1 MNRTIIGLASF
12 RAREGGGEQLGQYLR
27 ELQLRAQHAV
37 ACQGCEL
44 LRDPQGEDHWLL
56 RSHWASEEALQAH
69 LALPHMQLLGQLV
82 DNGLIRH
89 MALRIEA
96 GAAEHSAA

>member
-1 MNRTIIGLASF
+1 MEPTIIGLASF
-12 RAREGGGEQLGQYLR
+12 RAREGGGVQLGLRLR
-27 ELQLRAQHAV
+27 ELRLQAQRDA
-37 ACQGCEL
+37 ACLGCEL
-44 LRDPQGEDHWLL
+44 LRDPHGKEHWLL
-56 RSHWASEEALQAH
+56 RSLWTSEDALQAH
-69 LALPHMQLLGQLV
+69 LALPHMQLLGRLV